1 MMSENKI
8 TKSVFIGLHKWH
20 RQGFP
25 TWISRVCELAEYYD
39 IDLEGIREMTTD
51 KFKAHCS
58 EIVKQAFKNKWTADV
73 NNNQSRILK
82 TYVSY
87 KTEFRTE
94 SYLDCIYVPRRFRIA
109 LSKLRSS
116 SHNLEIERGR
126 YVRPNKDVDER
137 VCLLCN
143 VVDNEIHFV
152 TNCCINERERLV
164 LYQKLDTTVPE
175 FTLLSDRDK
184 FVYLMGNRNEN
195 VMTWFA
201 KFVHLS
207 FHVRNEKLY
216 GL

>member
-8 TKSVFIGLHKWH
+8 TKSVFIGLHKLH

-25 TWISRVCELAEYYD
+25 TWMNRICELAEHYD

-58 EIVKQAFKNKWTADV
+58 EIVKQAFKNRWTADV

-94 SYLDCIYVPRRFRIA
+94 SYLDCISAPRFRIA
-109 LSKLRSS
+109 LSKLRST

-126 YVRPNKDVDER
+126 YVRPKKDVDER

-143 VVDNEIHFV
+143 VVDDEIHFV
-152 TNCCINERERLV
+152 TNCCINEKERLV
-164 LYQKLDTTVPE
+164 LYRKLDTTDPE

-201 KFVHLS
+201 KFVHQS
-207 FHVRNEKLY
+207 FYVRNEKLY

>member
-8 TKSVFIGLHKWH
+8 TKSVFIGLHKLH

-25 TWISRVCELAEYYD
+25 TWISRICELAEHYD

-58 EIVKQAFKNKWTADV
+58 EIVKQAFKNRWTADV

-82 TYVSY
+82 PHVSY
-87 KTEFRTE
+87 KTEFKTE
-94 SYLDCIYVPRRFRIA
+94 SYLDCISVPRFRIA
-109 LSKLRSS
+109 LSKLSSS
-116 SHNLEIERGR
+116 SHSLEIEKER

-143 VVDNEIHFV
+143 VRDDEIHFV
-152 TNCCINERERLV
+152 TNCCINETERLV
-164 LYQKLDTTVPE
+164 LSRKLDTTDLE
-175 FTLLSDRDK
+175 FALLSDRNI
-184 FVYLMGNRNEN
+184 FVYSMGNRNEN

-201 KFVHLS
+201 KFVHDS
-207 FHVRNEKLY
+207 FPVRNEKLY